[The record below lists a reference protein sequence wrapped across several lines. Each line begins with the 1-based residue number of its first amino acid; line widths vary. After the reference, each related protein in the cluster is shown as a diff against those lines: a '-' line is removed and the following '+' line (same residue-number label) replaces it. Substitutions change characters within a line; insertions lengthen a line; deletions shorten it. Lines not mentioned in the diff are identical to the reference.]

1 MESFFA
7 GYLHTEYR
15 TTNSTLAGYPPRQ
28 MKNLLIIGKAQRKGI
43 QTKILSKALLDITL
57 KNKFTLWSSV

>member
-15 TTNSTLAGYPPRQ
+15 EPQTVLSAGYPPRQ
-28 MKNLLIIGKAQRKGI
+28 MKNHLIIGNAQRKGI
-43 QTKILSKALLDITL
+43 
-57 KNKFTLWSSV
+57 